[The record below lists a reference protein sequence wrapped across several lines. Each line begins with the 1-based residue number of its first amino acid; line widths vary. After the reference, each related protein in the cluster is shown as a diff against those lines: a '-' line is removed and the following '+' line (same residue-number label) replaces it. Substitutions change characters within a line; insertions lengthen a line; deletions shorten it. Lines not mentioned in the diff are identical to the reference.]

1 MSLFSIFKSS
11 LHHLLMVT
19 FLLLSRS
26 LPVGGQAV
34 IEGVLMKG
42 PHKWG
47 LCVRKPDGS
56 LHNESWPSSTMAST
70 PLYRTPVL
78 RGLFIMFDML
88 KTGIK
93 ALNRSAEIA
102 LGDEGDFGFFEIV
115 ASVGLALLAV
125 IGLFLLLPV
134 WISDLTA
141 RYFSFTGAYQDVV
154 EGLSRAVIFAAYVGI
169 IGLWKEI
176 GTVFEYH
183 GAEHKTINAYENEAI
198 LSPEIISGYSRI
210 HTRCGTSFLLVV
222 VVVSIVIFSF
232 IGDGSILWRVMSRF
246 ILLPLVIGISY
257 EIIRFCSRSGFAGKI
272 IMMPALS
279 LQYLTTREPDL
290 SQIEVAVSSLAL
302 ALDQEL

>member
-1 MSLFSIFKSS
+1 M
-11 LHHLLMVT
+11 
-19 FLLLSRS
+19 LLLSRS

-42 PHKWG
+42 PTKWG
-47 LCVRKPDGS
+47 LCVRKPDGT
-56 LHNESWPSSTMAST
+56 LHNESWPSWDMASGH
-70 PLYRTPVL
+70 LYKIPFI

-88 KTGIK
+88 KTGIR

-102 LGDEGDFGFFEIV
+102 LGDEETFGLMEIV
-115 ASVGLALLAV
+115 TSVLLALLAV
-125 IGLFLLLPV
+125 VGLFLFLPV
-134 WISDLTA
+134 WISDLTSEFFSLKGIYRDVIEGFA
-141 RYFSFTGAYQDVV
+141 RAG
-154 EGLSRAVIFAAYVGI
+154 IFAGYVGL

-183 GAEHKTINAYENEAI
+183 GAEHKTINAYENEAV
-198 LSPEIISGYSRI
+198 LSPEVISGYSRI
-210 HTRCGTSFLLVV
+210 HSRCGTSFLLVV
-222 VVVSIVIFSF
+222 VFVSIVVFSF
-232 IGDGSILWRVMSRF
+232 IGDGSIMWRVISRF

-257 EIIRFCSRSGFAGKI
+257 EIIRFCSRSGIFGKI

-302 ALDQEL
+302 ALEEE